1 MGPQAMNNIV
11 LSKVNSNMKIE
22 PPKWEK
28 ANTQYLECTKSSDL
42 HTKTHNLI
50 SKRVDK
56 TDSSQKY
63 KVWVIVQY
71 PTTLKEY
78 MLNLHAD
85 PNSQRS
91 EWLALMEGANKFWED
106 VGWGKGSPYL
116 LVGK

>member
-11 LSKVNSNMKIE
+11 LSKGNSGVKRD

-28 ANTQYLECTKSSDL
+28 ANTQCLECTKSSNL

-56 TDSSQKY
+56 ADSSQKY
-63 KVWVIVQY
+63 NVRVIGQY

-106 VGWGKGSPYL
+106 VRWGKGSPYL